1 VQILTA
7 KIAIDGERMKMDYA
21 TLRSTF
27 LAASV
32 GILAQA
38 LGGSAVAGDASPGDM
53 PLAQPQTGNV
63 PAAESTDSLVEI
75 IVTANKRNESVQKA
89 PAAITALSGDAL
101 AELGIQSATDLTKI
115 VPSAEIV
122 EAPAASQAFI
132 RGVGS
137 NIDNPYVD
145 PGVAINVNG
154 IVTPRYATS
163 AAFFDVARVE
173 VLPGPQGTL
182 YGGSAAGG
190 VINVIA
196 VQPAHNFDGEGT
208 IEAGNYGMAH
218 AFVAQNFAVGEDL
231 SLRAALDFERHDG
244 YQSRNI
250 DSERAKTSGRV
261 SALWTPSENFSSY
274 VFGSFFDNVGKPQAT
289 VNSPLLNP
297 SDPWS
302 LPTSGPIVGNPVD
315 TNYVDG
321 SFKNYIL
328 GGRFDYNFGGAALSY
343 IPGVVI
349 VNVHET
355 SYAADFPIILIDQEH
370 QYSNEL
376 RLSNSEAAANN
387 WLVGLYQSQNRADF
401 GFFFGGAP
409 TLLVP
414 EQTNKDYAVFAQ
426 DVYRATDWLRV
437 TAGARFS
444 YDSKDVSNA
453 IGAGGLFAADHS
465 WTHSDYKL
473 GVDADLAG
481 NVLGYAAVQTG
492 YLPGGYTPLPNSPT
506 FNNNVD
512 PEKLLSYT
520 VGVKSRFLN
529 DRLTLNDEA
538 YYYTY
543 KNYQVVAIS
552 LVTGFQTVYNAPR
565 SIIYGDQLNAV
576 YRLTNHDSINL
587 GVNFMSAHFTE
598 LNVGGEDLDG
608 YQLANAP
615 VMSGTGGYEHR
626 ADLSDGSDISF
637 RVQSHVQSGY
647 WGVYDHPAGTR
658 QSAYTKT
665 DLTLTYTRPN
675 KGWSAGLWVK
685 NVENTAVFQAAAAG
699 GQPGPASS
707 YIASPRTFGVT
718 FSDQW

>member
-1 VQILTA
+1 MRTQRA
-7 KIAIDGERMKMDYA
+7 A
-21 TLRSTF
+21 LRSAF
-27 LAASV
+27 LAAGIGLSV
-32 GILAQA
+32 LTVAA
-38 LGGSAVAGDASPGDM
+38 TASAAETSSDTVSTTSAVTEPTAGNAD
-53 PLAQPQTGNV
+53 T
-63 PAAESTDSLVEI
+63 LVEI
-75 IVTANKRNESVQKA
+75 IVTANKRSESVQKA
-89 PAAITALSGDAL
+89 PAAITALTGDAL
-101 AELGIQSATDLTKI
+101 AELGIQSAVDLTEI

-122 EAPAASQAFI
+122 EAPAVSQAFI

-145 PGVAINVNG
+145 PGVAINLNG

-218 AFVAQNFAVGEDL
+218 AFVAQNFAVGDYL

-244 YQSRNI
+244 YQSRDI
-250 DSERAKTSGRV
+250 DSERAKTSGRI
-261 SALWTPSENFSSY
+261 SALWTPSDAFTSY

-297 SDPWS
+297 SNPWS
-302 LPTSGPIVGNPVD
+302 LPTNGPIVGNPVD
-315 TNYVDG
+315 ANYVDG
-321 SFKNYIL
+321 SFKNYIV
-328 GGRFDYNFGGAALSY
+328 GGRFDYNFGGTTLSY
-343 IPGVVI
+343 IPGAVI

-376 RLSNSEAAANN
+376 RLSNSEAATNN
-387 WLVGLYQSQNRADF
+387 WLLGLYQSQNRSDF
-401 GFFFGGAP
+401 GFFFLSVP

-444 YDSKDVSNA
+444 YDSKDLSDA
-453 IGAGGLFAADHS
+453 IGAAGLFSADHS

-473 GVDADLAG
+473 GVDADLAS

-529 DRLTLNDEA
+529 DRLTLNDEG
-538 YYYTY
+538 YYYVY

-565 SIIYGDQLNAV
+565 SIIYGDQVNAV
-576 YRLTNHDSINL
+576 YRLTNHDAINV

-598 LNVGGEDLDG
+598 LNVGGENLDG

-626 ADLSDGSDISF
+626 ADLSDGSDISI

-707 YIASPRTFGVT
+707 YIAPPRTFGVT

>member
-1 VQILTA
+1 MMADHATLQSTFFLAVGVALLLQTPAETAFAADRSAADLTA
-7 KIAIDGERMKMDYA
+7 
-21 TLRSTF
+21 
-27 LAASV
+27 AA
-32 GILAQA
+32 AQA
-38 LGGSAVAGDASPGDM
+38 GTVSATESADG
-53 PLAQPQTGNV
+53 LA
-63 PAAESTDSLVEI
+63 EI

-89 PAAITALSGDAL
+89 PAAITALGGDAL
-101 AELGIQSATDLTKI
+101 AELGIESAVDLTKV
-115 VPSAEIV
+115 VPGAEIV
-122 EAPAASQAFI
+122 EAPAVSQAFI

-154 IVTPRYATS
+154 ISTPRYATS
-163 AAFFDVARVE
+163 AGFLDVARVE

-190 VINVIA
+190 VVNVIA
-196 VQPAHNFDGEGT
+196 VQPSHNFDGEGS

-218 AFVAQNFAVGEDL
+218 AFIAQNFAVGDDL

-250 DSERAKTSGRV
+250 DSERAKSSGRL
-261 SALWTPSENFSSY
+261 SALWTPTENFTSY
-274 VFGSFFDNVGKPQAT
+274 VFGSFYDNAGKPQAT

-297 SDPWS
+297 SNPWS
-302 LPTSGPIVGNPVD
+302 IPTVGPIVGNPVD
-315 TNYVDG
+315 SDYVNG

-328 GGRFDYNFGGAALSY
+328 GGRFDYNFGEATLSY
-343 IPGVVI
+343 IPGAVI
-349 VNVHET
+349 VNVLEY

-376 RLSNSEAAANN
+376 RLSNSEAATNN
-387 WLVGLYQSQNRADF
+387 WLLGLYQSQNRAEF
-401 GFFFGGAP
+401 GFYFAGAP

-414 EQTNKDYAVFAQ
+414 EQTNKDYAVYAQ
-426 DVYRATDWLRV
+426 NVYRATDWFRV

-444 YDSKDVSNA
+444 YDSKDLSDGF
-453 IGAGGLFAADHS
+453 GAAGLFSADHS

-473 GVDADLAG
+473 GVDADLAH

-492 YLPGGYTPLPNSPT
+492 YLPGGYTPLPNSST

-538 YYYTY
+538 YYYIY

-565 SIIYGDQLNAV
+565 SIIYGDQVNAA
-576 YRLTNHDSINL
+576 YRLTNHDTINL

-615 VMSGTGGYEHR
+615 VMAGTGGYEHH
-626 ADLSDGSDISF
+626 ADLSDGSDVSF
-637 RVQSHVQSGY
+637 RVQSHVQAGY

-665 DLTLTYTRPN
+665 DLNLTYTRPH
-675 KGWSAGLWVK
+675 KAWSVGLWVK

-707 YIASPRTFGVT
+707 YIASPRTYGAT
-718 FSDQW
+718 FSAQW

>member
-1 VQILTA
+1 MRIQRA
-7 KIAIDGERMKMDYA
+7 A
-21 TLRSTF
+21 LRSAF
-27 LAASV
+27 LAAGIGLSV
-32 GILAQA
+32 LTVASTA
-38 LGGSAVAGDASPGDM
+38 SAAETSTDTVSTTSAVTEPTAGNAD
-53 PLAQPQTGNV
+53 T
-63 PAAESTDSLVEI
+63 LVEI
-75 IVTANKRNESVQKA
+75 IVTANKRSESVQKA
-89 PAAITALSGDAL
+89 PAAITALTGDAL
-101 AELGIQSATDLTKI
+101 AELGIQSAVDLTKI

-122 EAPAASQAFI
+122 EAPAVSQAFI

-145 PGVAINVNG
+145 PGVAINLNG

-218 AFVAQNFAVGEDL
+218 AFVAQNFAVGDYL

-244 YQSRNI
+244 YQSRDI
-250 DSERAKTSGRV
+250 DSERAKTSGRI
-261 SALWTPSENFSSY
+261 SALWTPSDAFTSY
-274 VFGSFFDNVGKPQAT
+274 VFGSFFDNLGKPQAT

-297 SDPWS
+297 SNPWS
-302 LPTSGPIVGNPVD
+302 LPTNGPIVGNPVD
-315 TNYVDG
+315 ANYVDG
-321 SFKNYIL
+321 SFKNYIV
-328 GGRFDYNFGGAALSY
+328 GGRFDYNFGGATLSY
-343 IPGVVI
+343 IPGAVI
-349 VNVHET
+349 VDVHET

-376 RLSNSEAAANN
+376 RLSNSEAATNN
-387 WLVGLYQSQNRADF
+387 WLLGLYQSQNRSDF
-401 GFFFGGAP
+401 GFFFFGVP

-426 DVYRATDWLRV
+426 DVYRVTDWLRV

-444 YDSKDVSNA
+444 YDSKDLSDA
-453 IGAGGLFAADHS
+453 IGAAGLFSADHS

-473 GVDADLAG
+473 GVDADLAS

-529 DRLTLNDEA
+529 DRLTLNDEG
-538 YYYTY
+538 YYYVY

-565 SIIYGDQLNAV
+565 SIIYGDQVNAV
-576 YRLTNHDSINL
+576 YRLTNHDTINV

-626 ADLSDGSDISF
+626 TDLSDGSDVSF

-707 YIASPRTFGVT
+707 YIAPPRTFGVT
-718 FSDQW
+718 LSDHW